1 MTFNR
6 WILYR
11 QAISIVEQAW
21 LQLDGLL
28 PSELESEKRAVL
40 AAFQNLRDALF
51 KAERAEFKKNIN
63 EDL

>member
-21 LQLDGLL
+21 FQLEGLL
-28 PSELESEKRAVL
+28 PPSLDSEMKAIRIG
-40 AAFQNLRDALF
+40 FQNLRDALF
-51 KAERAEFKKNIN
+51 KAEIAEVKRELN